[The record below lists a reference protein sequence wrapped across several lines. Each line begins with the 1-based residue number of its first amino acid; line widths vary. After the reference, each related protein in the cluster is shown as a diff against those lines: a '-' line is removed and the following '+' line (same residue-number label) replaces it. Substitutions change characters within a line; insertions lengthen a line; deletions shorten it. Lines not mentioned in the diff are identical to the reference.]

1 LRSNKDEFSL
11 EINEHYSVL
20 AYPKAIKISQIRGLK
35 AGGVY
40 GHNVKLLTSPI
51 VKKDGDSYVLLNYG
65 DPRISSIFD
74 KYDSN
79 TKVEVVIIP
88 NEHAEAVK
96 FLAGDLNPQ
105 ITPSTKFTDFFT
117 NLSQS
122 HSKQI
127 FVRDFFTRQGSRSK
141 SKLEFNLKRFI
152 EKLGANAPTQ
162 STASKLVSSANSA
175 EVSRPN
181 LNKTGSALDEHST
194 HTSTD
199 TSQHTQK
206 TQDSE
211 VIDKEEA
218 LVEAAAE
225 LYYSNESRSE
235 ELYLDETFGS
245 DSEQALT
252 VKASS
257 YDEYHKSDEFL
268 NSTDSSNNEEATISS
283 LATTKTKA
291 HIDLTEEEME
301 DKWENHSN
309 SIYPFALLRKILG
322 PKQNQALTDRL
333 NSLQPGTPEID
344 KFLSIFLELIE
355 ARLKEIK
362 KHDPNC

>member
-1 LRSNKDEFSL
+1 MRSNKDEFSL

-20 AYPKAIKISQIRGLK
+20 AYPQTIKISQIRGLK

-40 GHNVKLLTSPI
+40 GHSVKLLTSPI

-65 DPRISSIFD
+65 DPRISSILN

-175 EVSRPN
+175 EVSKPT
-181 LNKTGSALDEHST
+181 LNKTRG
-194 HTSTD
+194 
-199 TSQHTQK
+199 
-206 TQDSE
+206 SE

-225 LYYSNESRSE
+225 SYYSSEPRSE
-235 ELYLDETFGS
+235 ESYSDETFGP

-309 SIYPFALLRKILG
+309 SIYSFALLRKILG

-333 NSLQPGTPEID
+333 NSLQPGTPEFD

>member
-20 AYPKAIKISQIRGLK
+20 GCIKTVRISQIRGFK
-35 AGGVY
+35 PGSVY
-40 GHNVKLLTSPI
+40 GHEVKLLTSPL
-51 VKKDGDSYVLLNYG
+51 VKKDVNGYVLLNYG
-65 DPRISSIFD
+65 DPRVSSILN

-88 NEHAEAVK
+88 DEHAAEAVE
-96 FLAGDLNPQ
+96 FLAGELNPQ
-105 ITPSTKFTDFFT
+105 ITPSTRFTDFFT
-117 NLSQS
+117 SLSQS

-127 FVRDFFTRQGSRSK
+127 LVRDFFVKQASRSK
-141 SKLEFNLKRFI
+141 SKLAFNLKRFL

-162 STASKLVSSANSA
+162 STASKLVSSANSVD
-175 EVSRPN
+175 VSKPTTN
-181 LNKTGSALDEHST
+181 EHRT
-194 HTSTD
+194 HTNTD

-206 TQDSE
+206 NQVSE

-225 LYYSNESRSE
+225 LYYSIEPRSE
-235 ELYLDETFGS
+235 EPYEEPYLDETFGP

-268 NSTDSSNNEEATISS
+268 DSTDQSNNEEATISS

-309 SIYPFALLRKILG
+309 SIYSFALLRKILG

-333 NSLQPGTPEID
+333 NSLQPGTPEFD

>member
-1 LRSNKDEFSL
+1 MRSNKDEFSL

-20 AYPKAIKISQIRGLK
+20 AYPQTIKISQIRGLK

-40 GHNVKLLTSPI
+40 GHSVKLLTSPI

-152 EKLGANAPTQ
+152 EKLGANAPSQT
-162 STASKLVSSANSA
+162 TASKIASSANSA
-175 EVSRPN
+175 EVSRPT
-181 LNKTGSALDEHST
+181 LNKTGSAIDEHRT

-211 VIDKEEA
+211 IIDKEEA

-225 LYYSNESRSE
+225 SYYSSEPRSE
-235 ELYLDETFGS
+235 ESYSDETFGP
-245 DSEQALT
+245 DSEQ
-252 VKASS
+252 
-257 YDEYHKSDEFL
+257 E
-268 NSTDSSNNEEATISS
+268 
-283 LATTKTKA
+283 
-291 HIDLTEEEME
+291 LTEEEMNR
-301 DKWENHSN
+301 KWEQHSN
-309 SIYPFALLRKILG
+309 STYSFSLLREILDTEEN
-322 PKQNQALTDRL
+322 KALSERL
-333 NSLQPGTPEID
+333 NKLQPGTID
-344 KFLSIFLELIE
+344 FKNFLHKILKLVES
-355 ARLKEIK
+355 RLSGNNVYD
-362 KHDPNC
+362 HNN

>member
-1 LRSNKDEFSL
+1 MRSNKDEFSL

-20 AYPKAIKISQIRGLK
+20 AYPQTIKISQIRGLK

-40 GHNVKLLTSPI
+40 GHSVKLLTSPI

-225 LYYSNESRSE
+225 LYYSNEPRSE
-235 ELYLDETFGS
+235 ESYSDETFGP
-245 DSEQALT
+245 DSEQALAEE
-252 VKASS
+252 KALSH
-257 YDEYHKSDEFL
+257 DEYHRSDEFMG
-268 NSTDSSNNEEATISS
+268 STDKSNNEKATIS
-283 LATTKTKA
+283 LLTTKTKEQ
-291 HIDLTEEEME
+291 IDQKTKEIE
-301 DKWENHSN
+301 DIWEQYSNSQQPLAFVRTLLDEKENHFLTKRLTN
-309 SIYPFALLRKILG
+309 LKPGTHDFNDFLRKFLKILEER
-322 PKQNQALTDRL
+322 LT
-333 NSLQPGTPEID
+333 N
-344 KFLSIFLELIE
+344 
-355 ARLKEIK
+355 IK
-362 KHDPNC
+362 AND